1 MFPNIHLYIIIGF
14 LGSITPLFDRLNLKK
29 LSWYNYLFFREIIFL
44 LGLGFIIL
52 YNQENIYQNFIK
64 LNTKE
69 KNILVL
75 GSIISFIYVSLII
88 RTFQLEFTDQS
99 ISKVVNVMIILT
111 IIFTFL
117 IDRFYL
123 NNKFS
128 NLNYLGIIFYY
139 WTVYSFIFKCLPRV
153 F

>member
-1 MFPNIHLYIIIGF
+1 MFPNIHLYIIIGL

-52 YNQENIYQNFIK
+52 YNQENIYQNFIR

-88 RTFQLEFTDQS
+88 RTFQLEFTNQS

-128 NLNYLGIIFYY
+128 NLNYLGIIFLILGIYFLKI
-139 WTVYSFIFKCLPRV
+139 V
-153 F
+153 

>member
-1 MFPNIHLYIIIGF
+1 MFPNIHLYIIIGL
-14 LGSITPLFDRLNLKK
+14 LGSVTPLFDRLNLKK

-44 LGLGFIIL
+44 LGLGIIIL
-52 YNQENIYQNFIK
+52 YNQENIYHNFKK
-64 LNTKE
+64 LEPKE
-69 KNILVL
+69 KNIIIF

-88 RTFQLEFTDQS
+88 ITFQLELTNQS
-99 ISKVVNVMIILT
+99 ISKVVNVMIVLT

-128 NLNYLGIIFYY
+128 NINYLGIIFLVLGIYFLKI
-139 WTVYSFIFKCLPRV
+139 V
-153 F
+153 

>member
-1 MFPNIHLYIIIGF
+1 MFPNIHLYIIIGL

-29 LSWYNYLFFREIIFL
+29 LSWYTYLFFREIIFL
-44 LGLGFIIL
+44 LCLGFIIL

-128 NLNYLGIIFYY
+128 NLNYLGIIFLILGIYFLKI
-139 WTVYSFIFKCLPRV
+139 V
-153 F
+153 

>member
-1 MFPNIHLYIIIGF
+1 MFPNIHLYIIIGL

-29 LSWYNYLFFREIIFL
+29 LSWYTYLFFREIIFL
-44 LGLGFIIL
+44 LCLGFIIL

-128 NLNYLGIIFYY
+128 NINYLGIIFLILGIYFLKI
-139 WTVYSFIFKCLPRV
+139 V
-153 F
+153 